1 MLKITNPPLI
11 SFRVDFKFRRI
22 ENISI
27 SKMYEVDSFL
37 KTHYHELP
45 KINMISFPPEM
56 KIPISINPIEYTSED
71 KESQLKLFANSIIFI
86 YSEYSS
92 WVEIKDNLFH
102 ILEKILDLLEIESIE
117 EFRLEYTNQFEFKK
131 ESFHIEEY
139 FNMYSQT
146 PLSWDINYEDYH
158 NGLNLKVD
166 DNDKFIIRLRGIKP
180 HEEGT
185 LLFRL
190 EHIYLKK
197 QKFKLAEKKI
207 LLDSLDKTH
216 DITERFF
223 LDIMTDKL
231 KKKRGV
237 EEVGNN

>member
-1 MLKITNPPLI
+1 MLKIANPPLI
-11 SFRVDFKFRRI
+11 SFRVDFKFKRI

-27 SKMYEVDSFL
+27 SKMHEVDLFL
-37 KTHYHELP
+37 KKHYQELP
-45 KINMISFPPEM
+45 KINVVSFPPEM

-71 KESQLKLFANSIIFI
+71 KERQLKLFANSIIFI

-92 WVEIKDNLFH
+92 WVEIKEDLFN
-102 ILEKILDLLEIESIE
+102 ILEKVLELLEIKTVE

-131 ESFHIEEY
+131 ENFRIKEY
-139 FNMYSQT
+139 FNMYSQA
-146 PLSWDINYEDYH
+146 PPSWDINYKDYH

-166 DNDKFIIRLRGIKP
+166 NNDKFIIRLRGIDP
-180 HEEGT
+180 QEEDT

-197 QKFKLAEKKI
+197 QKFKLAEKEI
-207 LLDSLDKTH
+207 LLDSLDETH
-216 DITERFF
+216 NIAERFF
-223 LDIMTDKL
+223 LDIMTENL

-237 EEVGNN
+237 EEVGNK